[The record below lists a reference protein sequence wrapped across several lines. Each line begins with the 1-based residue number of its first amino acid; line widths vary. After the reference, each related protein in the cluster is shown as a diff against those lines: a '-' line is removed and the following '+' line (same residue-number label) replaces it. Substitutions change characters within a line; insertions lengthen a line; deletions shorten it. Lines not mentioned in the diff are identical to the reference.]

1 VTEICDWSKRLD
13 TNSSYIKDETMTFES
28 PILMEAYK
36 AWERLGGIPSRSQFT
51 PRSSKAFLGNL
62 MIFEQHG
69 STFGIRLMG
78 TRISCVLGEMQGKL
92 LPEAVP
98 PDVAA
103 RWQADLNEIIANRK
117 PTRAV
122 KTVAFNDLHY
132 LAAELF
138 LAPLLDG
145 AGKLTMVF
153 AVVAFRMG
161 VAPSHQLGDLIAA
174 SR

>member
-1 VTEICDWSKRLD
+1 
-13 TNSSYIKDETMTFES
+13 
-28 PILMEAYK
+28 
-36 AWERLGGIPSRSQFT
+36 
-51 PRSSKAFLGNL
+51 
-62 MIFEQHG
+62 
-69 STFGIRLMG
+69 MG
-78 TRISCVLGEMQGKL
+78 TRVSCVLGEMQGKL
-92 LPEAVP
+92 LPDAVP
-98 PDVAA
+98 PDVVA
-103 RWQADLNEIIANRK
+103 RWQDSLSEVIANRK

-122 KTVAFNDLHY
+122 KTVSFNDLHY

>member
-1 VTEICDWSKRLD
+1 MTEICDWSERLD
-13 TNSSYIKDETMTFES
+13 SSTTKDESLVFES
-28 PILMEAYK
+28 PILMEAYM
-36 AWERLGGIPSRSQFT
+36 AWSRLGDIPSRSQFT

-62 MIFEQHG
+62 MIFEQRD
-69 STFGIRLMG
+69 STFRIRLMG
-78 TRISCVLGEMQGKL
+78 TRVSCVLGEMQGKL

-98 PDVAA
+98 PDVAV
-103 RWQADLNEIIANRK
+103 RWQAHLSEVIANRK

-132 LAAELF
+132 LEAELF

-145 AGKLTMVF
+145 AGELTMVF